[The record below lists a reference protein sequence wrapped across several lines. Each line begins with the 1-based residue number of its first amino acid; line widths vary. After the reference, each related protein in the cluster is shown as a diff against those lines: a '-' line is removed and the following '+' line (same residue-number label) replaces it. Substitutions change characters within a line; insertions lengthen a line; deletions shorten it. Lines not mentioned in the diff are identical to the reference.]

1 MFMLTQIALQPICN
15 EFSWMRSNREVYVCV
30 SVSGCVHSKLCSH
43 RQFSF
48 NCLRSMP
55 FYQDINI
62 SHSNRTNCIEFNWRG
77 ISFYNLNSCTWDWV
91 NYICTIFVEIKWI
104 SIEFKVKIALLVIG
118 SHSVKSSVTVNKL
131 HVKSRLNWSNP
142 RCNR

>member
-1 MFMLTQIALQPICN
+1 MLTQIALQPICN

-48 NCLRSMP
+48 NRWRSLP

-62 SHSNRTNCIEFNWRG
+62 SHSNRTNCIEFNWWG

-104 SIEFKVKIALLVIG
+104 SIEFKVKIALCVFG
-118 SHSVKSSVTVNKL
+118 SLSVKSSVTVNKL